1 VGTGGGTPDITNLT
15 EIAKIFNV
23 SIDFLVTG
31 NEEKP
36 IYITISKLEL
46 AAKEDDINCLG
57 SVNISSSDENGHD
70 LWFYIL
76 KYESTKLF
84 TALIEKGKARELLS
98 AEHTRGNDR
107 ISDLLYMLIISNRL
121 NELKSFGFRDI
132 NYSNKEEWSE
142 KALTALVSDKRVNDE
157 TRDLVL
163 LTNREKI
170 HFDRVDG
177 ETVYFDGV
185 CNAKEMFPEYL
196 KVAVKFKNI
205 QFAERIINTIEKINA
220 TYNKLAN
227 SRRHFDSSIYFFINI
242 KKDTL
247 ELMLSQNLFDLLDK
261 ALECNRL
268 VKGDSI
274 PPKSIELQKMIASGT
289 VTTEELMLYECTN
302 DHILDV
308 ELLLSKTND
317 LGKIKQYLY
326 EMPLIAYDVGKQFV
340 AKNDFSGLLKYIVDH
355 NLKVNRDCFSE
366 PDVKKM
372 CGKVLLEL
380 AKDATVLESEKNV
393 SIMRKYLDKSGFSW
407 HKPVGSIEDVE
418 SDLNRFR
425 YCLMSE
431 LSLQDDKR
439 KTVGAMTKDYF
450 ESLLMNGNFR
460 HASQDICTKLEKILL
475 VDYRYEGSLE
485 EMVTKYFDEHKI
497 DDGWGYYIR
506 NTNMESAV
514 HKIRK
519 YRNDTSHGSPIT
531 DIPTNEELKQVIRF
545 VFDIERNK

>member
-227 SRRHFDSSIYFFINI
+227 SRRHFDSSIYFFINH
-242 KKDTL
+242 
-247 ELMLSQNLFDLLDK
+247 
-261 ALECNRL
+261 
-268 VKGDSI
+268 
-274 PPKSIELQKMIASGT
+274 IA
-289 VTTEELMLYECTN
+289 
-302 DHILDV
+302 
-308 ELLLSKTND
+308 
-317 LGKIKQYLY
+317 
-326 EMPLIAYDVGKQFV
+326 
-340 AKNDFSGLLKYIVDH
+340 
-355 NLKVNRDCFSE
+355 
-366 PDVKKM
+366 
-372 CGKVLLEL
+372 
-380 AKDATVLESEKNV
+380 
-393 SIMRKYLDKSGFSW
+393 
-407 HKPVGSIEDVE
+407 
-418 SDLNRFR
+418 
-425 YCLMSE
+425 
-431 LSLQDDKR
+431 
-439 KTVGAMTKDYF
+439 
-450 ESLLMNGNFR
+450 
-460 HASQDICTKLEKILL
+460 
-475 VDYRYEGSLE
+475 
-485 EMVTKYFDEHKI
+485 
-497 DDGWGYYIR
+497 
-506 NTNMESAV
+506 
-514 HKIRK
+514 
-519 YRNDTSHGSPIT
+519 
-531 DIPTNEELKQVIRF
+531 
-545 VFDIERNK
+545 